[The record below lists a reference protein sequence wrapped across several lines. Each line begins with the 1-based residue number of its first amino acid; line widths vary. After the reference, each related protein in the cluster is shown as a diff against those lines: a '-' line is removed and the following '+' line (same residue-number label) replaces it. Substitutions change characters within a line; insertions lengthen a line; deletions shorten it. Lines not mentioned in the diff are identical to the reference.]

1 MATYVEIF
9 LRPLRGQSTQS
20 VVDEVSAVVGTALLG
35 DPTHQENS
43 YVGMRDDTAVEL
55 FVDHGHEDDDDMP
68 FSSHPYML
76 RFRTL
81 TRDVER
87 ARAYMERSYAALKD
101 SGKYSMFS
109 TYDLQYLLE
118 SDVVTL

>member
-9 LRPLRGQSTQS
+9 LKPLRERSTQS
-20 VVDEVSAVVGTALLG
+20 VLDEISAVTQAPLDANPAYEDEAYTGI
-35 DPTHQENS
+35 
-43 YVGMRDDTAVEL
+43 RDDVEVQV
-55 FVDHGHEDDDDMP
+55 FVDHGYEDDDDMP

-81 TRDVER
+81 TRDVDSARAHLER
-87 ARAYMERSYAALKD
+87 AYADLKKA
-101 SGKYSMFS
+101 GNYSMFS

-118 SDVVTL
+118 SDVVTR